1 MGTCWKA
8 WVFWGSPNFEIPRT
22 VQRDKELSEG
32 DEGELL
38 DQKLSLKNRHNLVT
52 IGLFLLSQWFLSFL
66 MITIFLAAAV
76 LYPNVGV
83 SIFVAALLLTLI
95 VRTGYGVLVDRAS
108 MLFQSLKPQQ
118 CSIYD
123 PYFWSHERF
132 WKFLAPHLAIFDGT
146 PFKSFVWRLLGVR
159 IGKRVFD
166 DGCDIVEKTLVSI
179 GDGCTLGSGSII
191 QGHSQE
197 DGGFKS
203 DYIKIGAGCTLGVNA
218 FVHYGVTMED
228 GAQLATDAF
237 LMKGTKVPQHTR
249 WGGNPASQTRSNYV
263 PEVLAGATTSS
274 SKTATDSASIVSQG

>member
-1 MGTCWKA
+1 MDGD
-8 WVFWGSPNFEIPRT
+8 VLEGVGILGSPNFEIPRT

-66 MITIFLAAAV
+66 LITIFLAAAV

-95 VRTGYGVLVDRAS
+95 VRTGYEVLVDRAS

-179 GDGCTLGSGSII
+179 GDGCTLSSGSMIW
-191 QGHSQE
+191 GHSQE
-197 DGGFKS
+197 DGSFKS

-228 GAQLATDAF
+228 GAQLASDSF
-237 LMKGTKVPQHTR
+237 LMKGTEVPQHTR

-263 PEVLAGATTSS
+263 PEASTEATTSS
-274 SKTATDSASIVSQG
+274 SKNIK